1 MCIKHISTLLNFSNF
16 LFWNFCVF
24 LHVNKAETNIKL
36 QDLWHCMFCCISSS
50 ALCRVNIVMKYMVNG
65 VIIWIAKKKKKK
77 IFFTGFSNE
86 VLSTCI
92 VVVRNPVFETF
103 RDFHHQQIPPT
114 AVQIER
120 IDYSFEAPWGTV
132 NMQGV
137 NMMYVFL
144 YFR

>member
-1 MCIKHISTLLNFSNF
+1 MKLLS
-16 LFWNFCVF
+16 
-24 LHVNKAETNIKL
+24 E
-36 QDLWHCMFCCISSS
+36 M
-50 ALCRVNIVMKYMVNG
+50 
-65 VIIWIAKKKKKK
+65 KKKKK
-77 IFFTGFSNE
+77 FCFTGFSTE
-86 VLSTCI
+86 VLSACI

-114 AVQIER
+114 TVQIER